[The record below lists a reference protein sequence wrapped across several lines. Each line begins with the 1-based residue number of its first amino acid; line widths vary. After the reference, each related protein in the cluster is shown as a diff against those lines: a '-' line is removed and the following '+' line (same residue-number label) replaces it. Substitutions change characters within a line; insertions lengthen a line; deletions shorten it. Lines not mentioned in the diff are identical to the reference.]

1 MSVILIV
8 DDNEQNR
15 YLLRV
20 LLTASGYA
28 VLEAV
33 NGVEAL
39 ALARRARPNLIISDI
54 LMPQMDGFALCRECK
69 RDEQLRA
76 IPFVFYT
83 ATYTDPRD
91 EALAL
96 QLGAARFVIKPL
108 ENEEFIGMV
117 REVLQAQAHGQ

>member
-28 VLEAV
+28 VLAAG

-76 IPFVFYT
+76 IP
-83 ATYTDPRD
+83 
-91 EALAL
+91 
-96 QLGAARFVIKPL
+96 
-108 ENEEFIGMV
+108 
-117 REVLQAQAHGQ
+117 